1 MVGWARIL
9 AHYAIIAVGSI
20 GRHSRIDDKPF
31 TTLQSQSSRLD
42 PITRQRLALLRF
54 GRHRTSTT
62 QGITYGLKHFDFH
75 LSICS
80 CCKSLPAVIALLL
93 ARLTME
99 SLQPHQEA
107 QRLQNQIDIENKIK
121 DGAENLLSVFDLKL
135 ASSAKQDLRKQIESE
150 LDSATLRIASLTA
163 ELQRWKQTHST
174 TSPPSWASNPSASDS
189 ESACNIPAS
198 TISRLEQSAL
208 GFEGRP
214 LFESASAQ
222 SGPSHQPVRNTSYD
236 ILTAHLDPSNGSP
249 PSTNYVNDLGSHF
262 HPPGAAAPFGGLG
275 IGLDG
280 HAPLSLAGAQPSSVS
295 APAHSPRPSALLFD
309 RYFVPS
315 TQPAQHIDAEHA
327 RSHDREVEDARAS
340 RSLALML
347 IRSLR
352 PPSPIPPPAMLPT
365 LSENADTS
373 SPTVQTGPAVVST
386 ATVDPVS
393 PPSSNLALPRMAR
406 RTVARSRAAAIAS
419 GASSHART
427 PSNATGLDDQA
438 KHQIDQ
444 INRLVDILK
453 LHARVRYELPLD
465 HLVDAAMPHL
475 CDRAGKELRAA
486 TYRLLRHALIQP
498 LSPLVSRCREKGLDI
513 YLSRTLIRDNR
524 FELEKVQAIKLIR
537 AIMELAA
544 LRSITTAPDRLA
556 LDLQQLV
563 APGVIRALAA
573 VAEHS
578 EDRLRHICLET
589 LAELA
594 VFDLRLLIKAGGLR
608 ATLQALTEGATE
620 FSPTLIQ
627 VFIYLVD
634 MPGTRQH
641 LRPGV
646 DLEIAL
652 SGFTETPVQKP
663 ITYDALLRSTASVVT
678 VLLRSWAGLIYLCM
692 DDKRAIKSLVQA
704 LRVNTLDVKSV
715 LLDMLYDLFNVRG
728 ATGRVDPASKRESS
742 HRTSSSSPRLD
753 PDAPPAAQAI
763 TRLGELGDQ
772 PRSRL
777 NLVDHYLAL
786 LLVVFFESGLVDA
799 LIHVI
804 EHAPTMARKA
814 TMLMGELLQVS
825 KRVHPPSM
833 GGNIHSLPR
842 LFSLA
847 ANFNLEKSDERQ
859 AAASALASIDSAN
872 RHRAHHEAMI
882 SAAALSGTAQSTARD
897 RSNSIEESMR
907 RGQRQVEKTKMRMG
921 MQIDD
926 VQFRN
931 MMVDTQVLVTK
942 DHTKWNL
949 ETLTEMLEGPLLNA
963 KRLDDV
969 VKGSKLLKRVL
980 AFFHPFALR
989 FASIRKLNANR
1000 RFVRLGCLLLS
1011 TLAATPEGAR
1021 VLSEDRLLREVRECL
1036 DQLDPLSGL
1045 STSDPLLSRKRMDET
1060 LTSGYFEMIGILTQ
1074 SAEGIR
1080 LLERFKIFTPLYHLC
1095 ALRSRDDIVK
1105 AVIENVDYSIDGHSR
1120 IILAKALTSSYRDV
1134 RLFATR
1140 HLAELIRQ
1148 QTLAANVKTGS
1159 RVQSDWTLNLLLTQL
1174 YDPSVDVRQLATKV
1188 VEEACTSIQILEKV
1202 VSMRPTLDHL
1212 GELGHPLLLKFLSTS
1227 VGIRYL
1233 WQGEYI
1239 DREMDEWFNER
1250 NQRYM
1255 VEVEVMLAD
1264 FFSIYRKSPTNG
1276 GGAGASNGQTS
1287 TSAFAPPPP
1296 ATVDPA
1302 KDGVVPPHFY
1312 GELAKTPEGCR
1323 ILQQKGHFAEFA
1335 HFIRQHGGETSDS
1348 ELINKLKSILWT
1360 VGNIGANELG
1370 LPFLE
1375 AEDLVSQI
1383 VEIAENSA
1391 VLSVRGTCF
1400 FVLGLIA
1407 STNSG
1412 AEALQDYGWQS
1423 VCTPLGAPMGLC
1435 IPDDV
1440 NRLVSIARWEVNK
1453 VPDLSYLELA
1463 PPETLVA
1470 NKIITSI
1477 ANLGNSI
1484 LAANASRALSR
1495 LKAKHKAMFKDLSVM
1510 ARALEL
1516 MNHFYF
1522 RVSVRRYIWDL
1533 FDVSLDEDVV
1543 QGIRASRQRL
1553 IQARHLQ
1560 AAHSM
1565 RSPSEADMANAVR
1578 SPCLTTS
1585 GSRDTSERFENA
1597 TIRGLGRQSQDKEQ
1611 PQHGLSALAGHDS
1624 SMQSVSDRDSES
1636 SPPHLTQARRGN
1648 GTARYGD
1655 DEDSQNDE
1663 DADEV
1668 GLSSNLSSDDEAS
1681 DTSQEGTKPM
1691 LQPGHGFGG
1700 ANRRMTASGNGRGT
1714 SMRSSTLKGHWY
1726 ARHEPMQA
1734 EKVVAAPA
1742 KRVIGFGVEEV

>member
-1 MVGWARIL
+1 M
-9 AHYAIIAVGSI
+9 
-20 GRHSRIDDKPF
+20 D
-31 TTLQSQSSRLD
+31 
-42 PITRQRLALLRF
+42 AL
-54 GRHRTSTT
+54 SP
-62 QGITYGLKHFDFH
+62 Q
-75 LSICS
+75 
-80 CCKSLPAVIALLL
+80 
-93 ARLTME
+93 
-99 SLQPHQEA
+99 QEV
-107 QRLQNQIDIENKIK
+107 QRLQNQIDVEIKIK

-135 ASSAKQDLRKQIESE
+135 ASTTKQDLRKQIEAE
-150 LDSATLRIASLTA
+150 LESANHRIASLTA
-163 ELQRWKQTHST
+163 ELERWSNVQAT
-174 TSPPSWASNPSASDS
+174 TSPPSWASNASVSDS
-189 ESACNIPAS
+189 ESSWNIPTS
-198 TISRLEQSAL
+198 TVSRFEQSAL
-208 GFEGRP
+208 DFEGRP
-214 LFESASAQ
+214 LFDTAQ
-222 SGPSHQPVRNTSYD
+222 AGPSRQPARNTSYD
-236 ILTAHLDPSNGSP
+236 ITSAHFDPNNGSP
-249 PSTNYVNDLGSHF
+249 PSTNYVNELNSGMPHVS
-262 HPPGAAAPFGGLG
+262 AAAPFGGLG

-280 HAPLSLAGAQPSSVS
+280 HAPLNFTGAQQQRQQSVTES
-295 APAHSPRPSALLFD
+295 LHSPRPPALLFD
-309 RYFVPS
+309 RPDDAASVS
-315 TQPAQHIDAEHA
+315 ATQNFASGQESYP
-327 RSHDREVEDARAS
+327 HDREAEDARAS
-340 RSLALML
+340 RSLAVML

-352 PPSPIPPPAMLPT
+352 RSSPTPPPAKLST
-365 LSENADTS
+365 LSESGDTS
-373 SPTVQTGPAVVST
+373 SPST
-386 ATVDPVS
+386 KEAPPATVTS
-393 PPSSNLALPRMAR
+393 PDSPFNPNLALPRMAR
-406 RTVARSRAAAIAS
+406 RTAARSRAAAIAS
-419 GASSHART
+419 GAASHART
-427 PSNATGLDDQA
+427 PSNAAGLGDQA
-438 KHQIDQ
+438 KQQIDQ
-444 INRLVDILK
+444 ISRLVDILK
-453 LHARVRYELPLD
+453 RHARVRYELPLD
-465 HLVDAAMPHL
+465 DLVDAAMPNL
-475 CDRAGKELRAA
+475 CDRSGKEMRAA
-486 TYRLLRHALIQP
+486 TYRLLRHALVQP
-498 LSPLVSRCREKGLDI
+498 LWPLVSRCRQKGLDI

-524 FELEKVQAIKLIR
+524 FELEKIQAIKLIR

-544 LRSITTAPDRLA
+544 LRSISTAPDRLG
-556 LDLQQLV
+556 LDLQDLV
-563 APGVIRALAA
+563 SPGVVRTLAA

-578 EDRLRHICLET
+578 EDKLRHICLET

-594 VFDLRLLIKAGGLR
+594 VFDLRLLIRAGGLR
-608 ATLQALTEGATE
+608 STLQALTEGASE
-620 FSPTLIQ
+620 FSPTLVQ
-627 VFIYLVD
+627 VFIYLID
-634 MPGTRQH
+634 TPGTRQH

-704 LRVNTLDVKSV
+704 LRVNTLEVKSV

-742 HRTSSSSPRLD
+742 HRNSSSSPRS
-753 PDAPPAAQAI
+753 DADAAGAGKDI
-763 TRLGELGDQ
+763 APLGEFGDQ

-799 LIHVI
+799 LIDVI

-833 GGNIHSLPR
+833 GGSIHSLPR

-847 ANFNLEKSDERQ
+847 ASFKLEKSDERQ

-882 SAAALSGTAQSTARD
+882 SAAALSGAMQSAGRD
-897 RSNSIEESMR
+897 RSNSVEESMR

-926 VQFRN
+926 IQFRN
-931 MMVDTQVLVTK
+931 MMVDTQILVTK

-949 ETLTEMLEGPLLNA
+949 ETLSEMLEGPLLNA

-969 VKGSKLLKRVL
+969 VKGTKLLKRVL
-980 AFFHPFALR
+980 SFYHPFALR

-1000 RFVRLGCLLLS
+1000 RFVRLGCLLLT

-1021 VLSEDRLLREVRECL
+1021 VLSEDRLLREIRECL

-1060 LTSGYFEMIGILTQ
+1060 LTSGYFEMIGTLTQ
-1074 SAEGIR
+1074 TAEGIR
-1080 LLERFKIFTPLYHLC
+1080 LLERFKIFTPLYHLS

-1140 HLAELIRQ
+1140 HLAELIRY
-1148 QTLAANVKTGS
+1148 QTSPANTKNGS
-1159 RVQSDWTLNLLLTQL
+1159 YVQIDWTLALLLTQL

-1188 VEEACTSIQILEKV
+1188 VEEACTSSHILEKV

-1212 GELGHPLLLKFLSTS
+1212 GDLGHPLLLKFLSTS

-1250 NQRYM
+1250 NQRYV

-1264 FFSIYRKSPTNG
+1264 FFSIYRKSPG
-1276 GGAGASNGQTS
+1276 SGGAVRAASDQ
-1287 TSAFAPPPP
+1287 ALPFAPPPP
-1296 ATVDPA
+1296 PPPAPADSA

-1335 HFIRQHGGETSDS
+1335 HFIRQHGSEASDS
-1348 ELINKLKSILWT
+1348 EVINKLKSVLWA

-1375 AEDLVSQI
+1375 GEDLVSQI
-1383 VEIAENSA
+1383 VEIAEGSR

-1407 STNSG
+1407 STSSG

-1435 IPDDV
+1435 VPDDV
-1440 NRLVSIARWEVNK
+1440 NRLVSIPRWEVDK
-1453 VPDLSYLELA
+1453 VPDLSYLDLSE
-1463 PPETLVA
+1463 PESLVV

-1484 LAANASRALSR
+1484 LAANASRSLSK
-1495 LKAKHKAMFKDLSVM
+1495 LKAKHKAMFKDLSVL
-1510 ARALEL
+1510 ARAVEL
-1516 MNHFYF
+1516 MDHFYF
-1522 RVSVRRYIWDL
+1522 RVSVRRYIWEL

-1553 IQARHLQ
+1553 VDAKRVRAAQS
-1560 AAHSM
+1560 AHSLSGLASQYAGG
-1565 RSPSEADMANAVR
+1565 SPSLQSSRLREGSQKVAQNGGVRSNAVR
-1578 SPCLTTS
+1578 S
-1585 GSRDTSERFENA
+1585 GF
-1597 TIRGLGRQSQDKEQ
+1597 GRNDHDQNPAQV
-1611 PQHGLSALAGHDS
+1611 GLSALAGEDS
-1624 SMQSVSDRDSES
+1624 SSQTDSDQDSAS
-1636 SPPHLTQARRGN
+1636 SRPHLTGTGTRN
-1648 GTARYGD
+1648 GSARYGD
-1655 DEDSQNDE
+1655 DEESDGEEDEEDE
-1663 DADEV
+1663 DGGADDV
-1668 GLSSNLSSDDEAS
+1668 GLSSNVSSDDEAS
-1681 DTSQEGTKPM
+1681 DTSQDESKQM
-1691 LQPGHGFGG
+1691 LQPGYMMGTGTRRRSSTGG
-1700 ANRRMTASGNGRGT
+1700 GGKA
-1714 SMRSSTLKGHWY
+1714 SMRSSTLKGHWK
-1726 ARHEPMQA
+1726 ARGEGMHA
-1734 EKVVAAPA
+1734 ERVVAAPA
-1742 KRVIGFGVEEV
+1742 KKVVGFGMEEL

>member
-1 MVGWARIL
+1 M
-9 AHYAIIAVGSI
+9 
-20 GRHSRIDDKPF
+20 D
-31 TTLQSQSSRLD
+31 
-42 PITRQRLALLRF
+42 AL
-54 GRHRTSTT
+54 
-62 QGITYGLKHFDFH
+62 
-75 LSICS
+75 
-80 CCKSLPAVIALLL
+80 SLYEEV
-93 ARLTME
+93 
-99 SLQPHQEA
+99 
-107 QRLQNQIDIENKIK
+107 QRLQNQIDIETKIK

-135 ASSAKQDLRKQIESE
+135 ASTTKQDLRKQIESE
-150 LDSATLRIASLTA
+150 LDSANSKIASLTA
-163 ELQRWKQTHST
+163 ELERCRQVHAA
-174 TSPPSWASNPSASDS
+174 TSPPSWASTTSDS
-189 ESACNIPAS
+189 DSAWHILAS
-198 TISRLEQSAL
+198 TVSRFEQSAL

-214 LFESASAQ
+214 LFGGGGSGSAQ
-222 SGPSHQPVRNTSYD
+222 AGPSRPAARNNPSYD
-236 ILTAHLDPSNGSP
+236 ILPTHLDSNNGSP
-249 PSTNYVNDLGSHF
+249 PSTNYVNDLGSGIHH
-262 HPPGAAAPFGGLG
+262 HPSAAPPPFRGLG

-280 HAPLSLAGAQPSSVS
+280 HAPLTLAGSRSISEPLQSS
-295 APAHSPRPSALLFD
+295 RPPPLLFD
-309 RYFVPS
+309 RSAGSHDDASAS
-315 TQPAQHIDAEHA
+315 TSATAAAARGAAAPALPLGPDSAHA
-327 RSHDREVEDARAS
+327 HDREVEDARAS
-340 RSLALML
+340 RSLAVML

-352 PPSPIPPPAMLPT
+352 PSSPMPPPAKLPT
-365 LSENADTS
+365 LSERAASISPGSTSPRPRPSEHASAAVQPHNAATTAITDPD
-373 SPTVQTGPAVVST
+373 SPLNP
-386 ATVDPVS
+386 
-393 PPSSNLALPRMAR
+393 NLALPRMAR
-406 RTVARSRAAAIAS
+406 RTAARSRAAAIAA
-419 GASSHART
+419 GASAHART
-427 PSNATGLDDQA
+427 PSNATGLGDQA

-453 LHARVRYELPLD
+453 RHARVRYELPLD
-465 HLVDAAMPHL
+465 DLVDAAMPNL
-475 CDRAGKELRAA
+475 CDRAGKEVRAA
-486 TYRLLRHALIQP
+486 TYRLLRHALVQP
-498 LSPLVSRCREKGLDI
+498 LWPLVSRCRGKGLDI

-524 FELEKVQAIKLIR
+524 FELEKIQAIKLIR

-544 LRSITTAPDRLA
+544 LRSIATAPDRLA
-556 LDLQQLV
+556 LDLEDLLSS
-563 APGVIRALAA
+563 GVVRALAA
-573 VAEHS
+573 VAGHP
-578 EDRLRHICLET
+578 EDKLRNICLET

-594 VFDLRLLIKAGGLR
+594 VFDVRLLIKSGGLR
-608 ATLQALTEGATE
+608 STLQALTEGATE
-620 FSPTLIQ
+620 FSPTLVQ

-663 ITYDALLRSTASVVT
+663 ITYDALLRCTASVVT

-728 ATGRVDPASKRESS
+728 ATGRTDPASKRESS
-742 HRTSSSSPRLD
+742 HKAPSSSPKLD
-753 PDAPPAAQAI
+753 ADATTPVKGGIAP
-763 TRLGELGDQ
+763 LGELGDQ

-786 LLVVFFESGLVDA
+786 LLVVFFQSGLVDA
-799 LIHVI
+799 LIDVI

-847 ANFNLEKSDERQ
+847 ANFRLDKSDERQ

-872 RHRAHHEAMI
+872 RHRAHHEAI
-882 SAAALSGTAQSTARD
+882 SSAAALSGNVQSTARD
-897 RSNSIEESMR
+897 RSNSVEESMR

-931 MMVDTQVLVTK
+931 MMVDTQILVTK
-942 DHTKWNL
+942 DHSKWNL
-949 ETLTEMLEGPLLNA
+949 DVLTEMLEGPLLNA

-969 VKGSKLLKRVL
+969 VKGTKLLKRVL
-980 AFFHPFALR
+980 AFYHPFALR
-989 FASIRKLNANR
+989 FASIRKLKANR
-1000 RFVRLGCLLLS
+1000 CFVRLGCLLLS
-1011 TLAATPEGAR
+1011 TLAATPEGVR
-1021 VLSEDRLLREVRECL
+1021 VLLEDRLLREIRECL

-1045 STSDPLLSRKRMDET
+1045 STSDPLLSRKRMEET

-1074 SAEGIR
+1074 TAEGIR
-1080 LLERFKIFTPLYHLC
+1080 VLERFKIFTPLYHLS

-1148 QTLAANVKTGS
+1148 QTLPANAKSGS
-1159 RVQSDWTLNLLLTQL
+1159 DVQGDWTIGLLLTQL

-1188 VEEACTSIQILEKV
+1188 VEEACTSSHILEKV

-1233 WQGEYI
+1233 WQCEYI

-1250 NQRYM
+1250 NQRYV

-1264 FFSIYRKSPTNG
+1264 FFSIYRKSPSNG
-1276 GGAGASNGQTS
+1276 AAGGASMSGPA
-1287 TSAFAPPPP
+1287 SAFVTPPPP
-1296 ATVDPA
+1296 PPSTRADPS

-1312 GELAKTPEGCR
+1312 GELAKTPEGCH

-1335 HFIRQHGGETSDS
+1335 HFIRQHGAETSDS
-1348 ELINKLKSILWT
+1348 ELINKLKSVLWA
-1360 VGNIGANELG
+1360 VGSIGANELG

-1375 AEDLVSQI
+1375 AEDMISQI
-1383 VEIAENSA
+1383 VEIAETSP
-1391 VLSVRGTCF
+1391 VLSIRGTCF
-1400 FVLGLIA
+1400 FVLGLVA

-1435 IPDDV
+1435 IPDDF
-1440 NRLVSIARWEVNK
+1440 NRLVSIERWEVNK
-1453 VPDLSYLELA
+1453 VSDLSYLELA
-1463 PPETLVA
+1463 EPETLVV

-1484 LAANASRALSR
+1484 LATNASRSLSK
-1495 LKAKHKAMFKDLSVM
+1495 LKAKHKSVFKDLSVL

-1516 MNHFYF
+1516 MDHFYY
-1522 RVSVRRYIWDL
+1522 RVSVRRYIWEL
-1533 FDVSLDEDVV
+1533 FDVNLDEDVV
-1543 QGIRASRQRL
+1543 QEIRASRQRL
-1553 IQARHLQ
+1553 MEAKRSRSAPPGRSLSRAGLKH
-1560 AAHSM
+1560 ANHSPRQRGGSM
-1565 RSPSEADMANAVR
+1565 DQVAANATQNGTRRHSTADQR
-1578 SPCLTTS
+1578 SS
-1585 GSRDTSERFENA
+1585 SQSRDRKQQQQQQQQA
-1597 TIRGLGRQSQDKEQ
+1597 
-1611 PQHGLSALAGHDS
+1611 GLSALAGDDHS
-1624 SMQSVSDRDSES
+1624 SHSDSDRDSAS
-1636 SPPHLTQARRGN
+1636 SLPHLTRRGR
-1648 GTARYGD
+1648 GSGLARYGEEHDSEEDEGED
-1655 DEDSQNDE
+1655 DTDSDA

-1681 DTSQEGTKPM
+1681 DGSVDDSKQLLHPEHVVSRGMSKT
-1691 LQPGHGFGG
+1691 
-1700 ANRRMTASGNGRGT
+1700 AASGTATRRG
-1714 SMRSSTLKGHWY
+1714 SIRSSTLKGHWSG
-1726 ARHEPMQA
+1726 RHEAIEAQ
-1734 EKVVAAPA
+1734 KVVSAPA
-1742 KRVIGFGVEEV
+1742 KKVVGFGVEEL

>member
-1 MVGWARIL
+1 MD
-9 AHYAIIAVGSI
+9 S
-20 GRHSRIDDKPF
+20 
-31 TTLQSQSSRLD
+31 
-42 PITRQRLALLRF
+42 
-54 GRHRTSTT
+54 
-62 QGITYGLKHFDFH
+62 
-75 LSICS
+75 LS
-80 CCKSLPAVIALLL
+80 PGEEV
-93 ARLTME
+93 
-99 SLQPHQEA
+99 
-107 QRLQNQIDIENKIK
+107 QRLQNQIDVETKIK

-135 ASSAKQDLRKQIESE
+135 ASTTKQDLRKQIESE
-150 LDSATLRIASLTA
+150 LDSANNRIASLTA
-163 ELQRWKQTHST
+163 ELERCRQIHAT
-174 TSPPSWASNPSASDS
+174 TSPPSWASTISDS
-189 ESACNIPAS
+189 DSAWQIPAS
-198 TISRLEQSAL
+198 TVSRFEQSAL

-214 LFESASAQ
+214 LFGGGGGAGNAQ
-222 SGPSHQPVRNTSYD
+222 AGPSRPAARSNASYD
-236 ILTAHLDPSNGSP
+236 ILPSHLDPNNGSP
-249 PSTNYVNDLGSHF
+249 PSTNYVNDLGADIHHH
-262 HPPGAAAPFGGLG
+262 HPSAEARFGGLG

-280 HAPLSLAGAQPSSVS
+280 HAPLTLATTRAISEPLQSTRP
-295 APAHSPRPSALLFD
+295 APPLLFD
-309 RYFVPS
+309 RSAGSNDDATAS
-315 TQPAQHIDAEHA
+315 TSTSAPALPLGPGPGHA
-327 RSHDREVEDARAS
+327 HDREVEDARAS
-340 RSLALML
+340 RSLAVML

-352 PPSPIPPPAMLPT
+352 PSSPIPPPATMPT
-365 LSENADTS
+365 LSERAGSISPGSTS
-373 SPTVQTGPAVVST
+373 PRPRPTDHAVAVQSNKAATTVVTDSDSPLN
-386 ATVDPVS
+386 
-393 PPSSNLALPRMAR
+393 SNLALPRMAR
-406 RTVARSRAAAIAS
+406 RTAARSRAAALAA
-419 GASSHART
+419 GASAHART
-427 PSNATGLDDQA
+427 PSNATGLGDQA

-453 LHARVRYELPLD
+453 RHARVRYELPLD
-465 HLVDAAMPHL
+465 DLVDAAMPNL
-475 CDRAGKELRAA
+475 CDRAGKEIRAA
-486 TYRLLRHALIQP
+486 TYRLLRHALVQP
-498 LSPLVSRCREKGLDI
+498 LWPLVSRCRGKGLDI
-513 YLSRTLIRDNR
+513 YLSRSLIRDNR
-524 FELEKVQAIKLIR
+524 FELEKIQAIKLIR
-537 AIMELAA
+537 AIMEMAA
-544 LRSITTAPDRLA
+544 LRSIGSAPDRLA
-556 LDLQQLV
+556 LDLEDLLSS
-563 APGVIRALAA
+563 GVVRALAA
-573 VAEHS
+573 VAEHP
-578 EDRLRHICLET
+578 EDKLRNICLET

-594 VFDLRLLIKAGGLR
+594 VFDVRLLIKGGGLR
-608 ATLQALTEGATE
+608 STLQALTEGATE
-620 FSPTLIQ
+620 FSPVLVQ
-627 VFIYLVD
+627 VFVYLVD

-663 ITYDALLRSTASVVT
+663 ITYDALLRCTASVVT

-692 DDKRAIKSLVQA
+692 DNKRAIKSLVQA
-704 LRVNTLDVKSV
+704 LRVNTIEVKSV

-742 HRTSSSSPRLD
+742 YKAASSSPKLD
-753 PDAPPAAQAI
+753 ADAAAPVKGGIAP
-763 TRLGELGDQ
+763 LGELGDQ

-799 LIHVI
+799 LIDVI

-847 ANFNLEKSDERQ
+847 ANFRLDKSDERQ

-872 RHRAHHEAMI
+872 RHRAHHEATS
-882 SAAALSGTAQSTARD
+882 SAAALSGTVQSTAKD
-897 RSNSIEESMR
+897 RSNSIEDSMR
-907 RGQRQVEKTKMRMG
+907 RGQRQVEKTKMRLG

-931 MMVDTQVLVTK
+931 MMVDTQILVTK

-949 ETLTEMLEGPLLNA
+949 DVLTEMLEGPLLNA

-969 VKGSKLLKRVL
+969 VKGTKLLKRVL
-980 AFFHPFALR
+980 AFYHPFALR
-989 FASIRKLNANR
+989 FASIRKLKANR

-1011 TLAATPEGAR
+1011 TLAATPEGVR
-1021 VLSEDRLLREVRECL
+1021 VLLEDRLLREIRECL
-1036 DQLDPLSGL
+1036 DQLDPLSAF

-1060 LTSGYFEMIGILTQ
+1060 LTSGYFEMIGTLTQ

-1080 LLERFKIFTPLYHLC
+1080 LLERFKIFTPLYHLS
-1095 ALRSRDDIVK
+1095 ALRSRDDIVR
-1105 AVIENVDYSIDGHSR
+1105 AVIENVDYSTDGHSR

-1148 QTLAANVKTGS
+1148 QTLPANAKNGS
-1159 RVQSDWTLNLLLTQL
+1159 DVQGDWTISLLLTQL
-1174 YDPSVDVRQLATKV
+1174 YDPSVDVRQLATTV
-1188 VEEACTSIQILEKV
+1188 VEEACTSSHILEKV

-1233 WQGEYI
+1233 WQCEYI

-1250 NQRYM
+1250 NQRYV

-1264 FFSIYRKSPTNG
+1264 FFSIYRKSSAN
-1276 GGAGASNGQTS
+1276 S
-1287 TSAFAPPPP
+1287 TSAGVTNGAPGTPSAFVSPPS
-1296 ATVDPA
+1296 ARTDCFS

-1312 GELAKTPEGCR
+1312 GELAKTPEGGH

-1335 HFIRQHGGETSDS
+1335 HFVRQHGSEASDS
-1348 ELINKLKSILWT
+1348 ELINKLKSVLWA

-1375 AEDLVSQI
+1375 AENMISQV
-1383 VEIAENSA
+1383 VEIAETSP
-1391 VLSVRGTCF
+1391 VLSIRGTCF

-1440 NRLVSIARWEVNK
+1440 NRLVSIERWQINK
-1453 VPDLSYLELA
+1453 VTDLSYLELA
-1463 PPETLVA
+1463 EPETLVV

-1484 LAANASRALSR
+1484 LATNASRSLSK
-1495 LKAKHKAMFKDLSVM
+1495 LKAKHKSVFKDLSVL

-1516 MNHFYF
+1516 MDHFYY
-1522 RVSVRRYIWDL
+1522 RISVRRYIWEL
-1533 FDVSLDEDVV
+1533 FDVSLDEDAV
-1543 QGIRASRQRL
+1543 QEIRVSRQRL
-1553 IQARHLQ
+1553 IEAKRLRTAQPGRSLSRAGLKHGGQSPRQRGGSMHL
-1560 AAHSM
+1560 AAADASQTGSRRQ
-1565 RSPSEADMANAVR
+1565 RSVDQQR
-1578 SPCLTTS
+1578 S
-1585 GSRDTSERFENA
+1585 GSK
-1597 TIRGLGRQSQDKEQ
+1597 IRGRKQQQ
-1611 PQHGLSALAGHDS
+1611 AGLSALANDDLSPHSD
-1624 SMQSVSDRDSES
+1624 SDRDSATS
-1636 SPPHLTQARRGN
+1636 LPQSTRRGREN
-1648 GTARYGD
+1648 GLLRYED
-1655 DEDSQNDE
+1655 DHDSEEDEGEEDTDTDV

-1681 DTSQEGTKPM
+1681 DESLDEPKQLLRPDHVVSRGMSKT
-1691 LQPGHGFGG
+1691 
-1700 ANRRMTASGNGRGT
+1700 AASGTATRRG
-1714 SMRSSTLKGHWY
+1714 SIRSSTLKGHWSGS
-1726 ARHEPMQA
+1726 HEPLEAQ
-1734 EKVVAAPA
+1734 KVVSAPA
-1742 KRVIGFGVEEV
+1742 KKVVGFGVEEL

>member
-1 MVGWARIL
+1 MDPL
-9 AHYAIIAVGSI
+9 
-20 GRHSRIDDKPF
+20 
-31 TTLQSQSSRLD
+31 SS
-42 PITRQRLALLRF
+42 
-54 GRHRTSTT
+54 HEE
-62 QGITYGLKHFDFH
+62 
-75 LSICS
+75 
-80 CCKSLPAVIALLL
+80 V
-93 ARLTME
+93 
-99 SLQPHQEA
+99 
-107 QRLQNQIDIENKIK
+107 QRLQNQIDIETKIK

-135 ASSAKQDLRKQIESE
+135 ASTTKQDLRKQIESE
-150 LDSATLRIASLTA
+150 LDSANNKIASLTA
-163 ELQRWKQTHST
+163 ELERCRQIHAT
-174 TSPPSWASNPSASDS
+174 TSPPSWASSTFDSDS
-189 ESACNIPAS
+189 GWQIPAS
-198 TISRLEQSAL
+198 TISRFEQSAL

-214 LFESASAQ
+214 LFDSGGGSAQ
-222 SGPSHQPVRNTSYD
+222 AGPSRPAARNNTSYD
-236 ILTAHLDPSNGSP
+236 ILPTHLDPNNGSP
-249 PSTNYVNDLGSHF
+249 PSINYVNDLGSGIH
-262 HPPGAAAPFGGLG
+262 HDPSAAAPFGGLG

-280 HAPLSLAGAQPSSVS
+280 HAPLTLAGTRSISEPHQSS
-295 APAHSPRPSALLFD
+295 RPPPLLFD
-309 RYFVPS
+309 RSSGSHDDAFPS
-315 TQPAQHIDAEHA
+315 AAAAAAAPPLPLAPNPAHA
-327 RSHDREVEDARAS
+327 HDREVEDARAS
-340 RSLALML
+340 RSLAVML

-352 PPSPIPPPAMLPT
+352 PSSPMPPPARLPT
-365 LSENADTS
+365 LSERAGSISPGSTS
-373 SPTVQTGPAVVST
+373 PRPRPSDQAAAVQSNNVATTVVTDPDSPLNP
-386 ATVDPVS
+386 
-393 PPSSNLALPRMAR
+393 NLALPRMAR
-406 RTVARSRAAAIAS
+406 RTAARSRAAALAA
-419 GASSHART
+419 GASAHART
-427 PSNATGLDDQA
+427 PSNAAGLGDQA

-453 LHARVRYELPLD
+453 RHARVRYELPLD
-465 HLVDAAMPHL
+465 DLVDAAMPNL
-475 CDRAGKELRAA
+475 CDRAGKEIRAA
-486 TYRLLRHALIQP
+486 TYRLLRHALVQP
-498 LSPLVSRCREKGLDI
+498 LWPLVSRCRSKGLDI

-524 FELEKVQAIKLIR
+524 FELEKIQAIKLIR

-544 LRSITTAPDRLA
+544 LRSIGTAPDRLA
-556 LDLQQLV
+556 LDLEDLLSS
-563 APGVIRALAA
+563 GVVRALAA
-573 VAEHS
+573 VAEHP
-578 EDRLRHICLET
+578 EDKLRNICLET

-594 VFDLRLLIKAGGLR
+594 VFDVRLLIKSGGLR
-608 ATLQALTEGATE
+608 STLQALTEGATE

-663 ITYDALLRSTASVVT
+663 ITYDALLRCTASVVT

-692 DDKRAIKSLVQA
+692 DNKRAIKSLVQA
-704 LRVNTLDVKSV
+704 LRVNTLEVKSV

-742 HRTSSSSPRLD
+742 HKASSSSPKLD
-753 PDAPPAAQAI
+753 TEATGPVKGAIAP
-763 TRLGELGDQ
+763 LGELGDQ

-799 LIHVI
+799 LIDVI
-804 EHAPTMARKA
+804 EHVPTMARKA

-833 GGNIHSLPR
+833 GSSIHSLPR

-847 ANFNLEKSDERQ
+847 ANFRLDKSDERQ

-872 RHRAHHEAMI
+872 RHRAHHEAI
-882 SAAALSGTAQSTARD
+882 SSAAALSGTVQSTARD
-897 RSNSIEESMR
+897 RSNSVEESMR

-931 MMVDTQVLVTK
+931 MMIDTQIHVTK

-949 ETLTEMLEGPLLNA
+949 DVLTEMLEGPLLNA

-969 VKGSKLLKRVL
+969 AKGSKLLKRVL
-980 AFFHPFALR
+980 AFYHPFALR
-989 FASIRKLNANR
+989 FASIRKLKANR

-1011 TLAATPEGAR
+1011 TLAATPEGVR
-1021 VLSEDRLLREVRECL
+1021 VLLEDRLLREIRECL

-1060 LTSGYFEMIGILTQ
+1060 LASGYFEMIGILTQ
-1074 SAEGIR
+1074 TAEGIR
-1080 LLERFKIFTPLYHLC
+1080 LLERFKIFTPLYHLS

-1148 QTLAANVKTGS
+1148 QTLPTNAKNSSDVH
-1159 RVQSDWTLNLLLTQL
+1159 SDWTISLLLTQL

-1188 VEEACTSIQILEKV
+1188 VEEACTSSQILEKV

-1233 WQGEYI
+1233 WQCEYI

-1250 NQRYM
+1250 NQRYV

-1264 FFSIYRKSPTNG
+1264 FFSIYRKSS
-1276 GGAGASNGQTS
+1276 ASS
-1287 TSAFAPPPP
+1287 TSASVANGASGTASAFASPVS
-1296 ATVDPA
+1296 ARMDCSS

-1312 GELAKTPEGCR
+1312 GELAKTPEGCH

-1335 HFIRQHGGETSDS
+1335 HFIRQHGAEASDS
-1348 ELINKLKSILWT
+1348 ELINKLKSVLWA
-1360 VGNIGANELG
+1360 VGSIGANELG

-1375 AEDLVSQI
+1375 AEDMISQV
-1383 VEIAENSA
+1383 VEIAETSQ
-1391 VLSVRGTCF
+1391 VLSIRGTCF
-1400 FVLGLIA
+1400 FVLGLVA

-1440 NRLVSIARWEVNK
+1440 NRLVSIERWEVNK
-1453 VPDLSYLELA
+1453 VSDLSYLELA
-1463 PPETLVA
+1463 EPETLVV

-1484 LAANASRALSR
+1484 LATNASRSLSK
-1495 LKAKHKAMFKDLSVM
+1495 LKAKHKSLFKDLSVL

-1516 MNHFYF
+1516 MDHFYY
-1522 RVSVRRYIWDL
+1522 RVSVRRYIWEL

-1543 QGIRASRQRL
+1543 QEIRASRQRL
-1553 IQARHLQ
+1553 IEAKRFRTARPAEPKHPGHSARQRGESMDQ
-1560 AAHSM
+1560 AAAS
-1565 RSPSEADMANAVR
+1565 AFQN
-1578 SPCLTTS
+1578 
-1585 GSRDTSERFENA
+1585 DTR
-1597 TIRGLGRQSQDKEQ
+1597 RQSSADRRSASQSRSRKQ
-1611 PQHGLSALAGHDS
+1611 QQAGLSALTGDDLS
-1624 SMQSVSDRDSES
+1624 SHSDSDRDSAS
-1636 SPPHLTQARRGN
+1636 SLPQLARREGGN
-1648 GTARYGD
+1648 GLARYGED
-1655 DEDSQNDE
+1655 HENEEDEEEEETDSDA

-1681 DTSQEGTKPM
+1681 EGSLEESKRLLHPEHVVSRGMSKT
-1691 LQPGHGFGG
+1691 
-1700 ANRRMTASGNGRGT
+1700 AASSAATRRASI
-1714 SMRSSTLKGHWY
+1714 RSPTLKGHWSG
-1726 ARHEPMQA
+1726 RHEVMEAQ
-1734 EKVVAAPA
+1734 KVMSAPA
-1742 KRVIGFGVEEV
+1742 KKVVGFGVEEL